1 MEVSV
6 IMTKNVITCE
16 RGDTLNTALAKMKKY
31 NIHRLPV
38 VEGKNVL
45 GLLELKNVVTKDID
59 IQSTKVENYITSAS
73 TASPEHDLQKV
84 IELLLN
90 SGLRAVP
97 VTDKGNLV
105 GIVSESDVVRVAS
118 KLMNTKKTCG
128 DIAVKCEYVSR
139 SDSVGKVKKIMFNK
153 NVSRVPVLDG
163 QKVIGIVGTM
173 DMIKLSEGK
182 EKMEM
187 RGRTKERGVSE
198 KMTTEKAGVESFM
211 HDAAVLQG
219 NAPLEKALELLQKNE
234 EVIITNGDI
243 GIITPKDI
251 LELLVS
257 GPKKQVYV
265 QITGLHGES
274 SEVVA
279 GLDEATTRFVQKIG
293 RMIDG
298 IQYLFV
304 HVERQNDHGGGDRK
318 IRYVMRA
325 RIGTPLGLFVSH
337 SMGWKPLDV
346 AQDVLGKLEREIMK
360 SYGKMQKHQRAKKS
374 GQMRKFR
381 G

>member
-1 MEVSV
+1 MKVSE
-6 IMTKNVITCE
+6 IMTRNVITCG

-45 GLLELKNVVTKDID
+45 GLLELKNIVTKDID
-59 IQSTKVENYITSAS
+59 IQSTKVENYVTSTS
-73 TASPEHDLQKV
+73 TASPEHDLQKI

-90 SGLRAVP
+90 TGLRAVP
-97 VTDKGNLV
+97 VVDKGNLV
-105 GIVSESDVVRVAS
+105 GIVSEYDVVKVAS

-128 DIAVKCEYVSR
+128 DIAVKCECVSKG
-139 SDSVGKVKKIMFNK
+139 DNAGKVKKIMFNK
-153 NVSRVPVLDG
+153 NVSRVPVIDG
-163 QKVIGIVGTM
+163 QKVLGVVGTL
-173 DMIKLSEGK
+173 DMIKLLEGK

-187 RGRTKERGVSE
+187 RGKTKERGASE
-198 KMTTEKAGVESFM
+198 KMSTESAGVESFM
-211 HDAAVLQG
+211 HAAAILKE
-219 NAPLEKALELLQKNE
+219 NSPLERALDLLQKSE
-234 EVIITNGDI
+234 EVIVMNGEP

-265 QITGLHGES
+265 QVTGLHGES
-274 SEVVA
+274 SELIA
-279 GLDEATTRFVQKIG
+279 GVDEATTRFVQKIG
-293 RMIDG
+293 RMMDSV
-298 IQYLFV
+298 QYLFV
-304 HVERQNDHGGGDRK
+304 HVERQNDHGGGDKK

-346 AQDVLGKLEREIMK
+346 AQDVLGKLEREIK
-360 SYGKMQKHQRAKKS
+360 KKYGKVQRHEAAKKS
-374 GQMRKFR
+374 GQLRKFR
-381 G
+381 

>member
-1 MEVSV
+1 MKVSDIMTRNV
-6 IMTKNVITCE
+6 IMCE

-45 GLLELKNVVTKDID
+45 GLLELKNIVTKDVD
-59 IQSTKVENYITSAS
+59 IQSTKVENYITSTS
-73 TASPEHDLQKV
+73 TVPPEHDLQKV

-90 SGLRAVP
+90 SGLRSVP
-97 VTDKGNLV
+97 VIDKGNLV
-105 GIVSESDVVRVAS
+105 GIISESDVVKVA
-118 KLMNTKKTCG
+118 KELLDAKKTCG
-128 DIAVKCEYVSR
+128 DIAVKCESVSKG
-139 SDSVGKVKKIMFNK
+139 DNIGKVKKLMFNK
-153 NVSRVPVLDG
+153 NVSRVPVIDG
-163 QKVIGIVGTM
+163 QKILGVVGTM
-173 DMIKLSEGK
+173 DMIKLFEGK

-198 KMTTEKAGVESFM
+198 KMATEKAGVESFM
-211 HDAAVLQG
+211 HDAAVLKE
-219 NAPLEKALELLQKNE
+219 NSTLEQALELLQKNE
-234 EVIITNGDI
+234 EVIVVNGEL

-265 QITGLHGES
+265 QVTGLHGES

-279 GLDEATTRFVQKIG
+279 DMDVATTRFVQKIG
-293 RMIDG
+293 KMIDR

-318 IRYVMRA
+318 IRYLMRA

-337 SMGWKPLDV
+337 SMGWKPVDV
-346 AQDVLGKLEREIMK
+346 AQDVLGKLEGEIK
-360 SYGKMQKHQRAKKS
+360 KKYGKIQKHEAAKKS
-374 GQMRKFR
+374 GQLKKFR
-381 G
+381 